1 MNNED
6 TDIYS
11 QSAIADGVE
20 HAVVRV
26 ASGNASLRPSTRH
39 TAIRQTNSSD
49 ISLKRWWTAPASDE
63 TAFDHLVPKGKG
75 VSFVG
80 RPLPELWIEGDRLPG
95 KGVADMPP
103 APVGTPQ
110 AGPRDEGRERGRSS
124 LLSSSAWHAW

>member
-80 RPLPELWIEGDRLPG
+80 RPLPELWIEGIVFPAKELRTCRLRRLVRR
-95 KGVADMPP
+95 KRVRA
-103 APVGTPQ
+103 TK
-110 AGPRDEGRERGRSS
+110 EGREGARVY
-124 LLSSSAWHAW
+124 